1 MDIRDLARHLNISI
15 GTVSRAINGR
25 AGVSAETR
33 DRVLE
38 AAARLNYAP
47 NQSGR
52 ALRKGTTHAI
62 AFVLQPHPG
71 DHQQG
76 EPFFVP
82 FMRGMQAEFEEHGL
96 ELIAV
101 MDRAGG
107 DQERLRRVVEARWAD
122 AIVLAWTRREDPRIE
137 YLREVGFPFAT
148 LGRSTSGG
156 ATYPSIDLDFV
167 DAGARAVD
175 RLAALG
181 HRRIG
186 VVGPGTDLNFA
197 HLFRQGCSTGLAR
210 NGLPSPAEL
219 FATCE
224 ASEAGGY
231 AATKALAGIADPP
244 TAILYNNDAIAIG
257 GCRALGDLGLKPGR
271 EMAVIVTTGSPFCRY
286 LSPAL
291 TNFGLKLEPL
301 GRRLA
306 QLLLASMPDHAGPE
320 GPRIL
325 REVWPLELIPGE
337 TDSPRVDAPAQPEP
351 VSGGER

>member
-25 AGVSAETR
+25 SGVSAETR
-33 DRVLE
+33 ERVLE

-82 FMRGMQAEFEEHGL
+82 FMRGMQAEFEAHGL

-101 MDRAGG
+101 MDRPGG

-122 AIVLAWTRREDPRIE
+122 AIVLAWTRRVDRRIE
-137 YLREVGFPFAT
+137 YLEEVGFPFAT

-156 ATYPSIDLDFV
+156 ETYPSIDLDFA

-175 RLAALG
+175 RLVALG

-186 VVGPGTDLNFA
+186 VVGPPTDLNFA
-197 HLFRQGCSTGLAR
+197 HLFRLGCRRGLSR
-210 NGLPSPAEL
+210 NGLPSPREL
-219 FATCE
+219 SATCE

-231 AATKALAGIADPP
+231 ATTMKLMGIADPP
-244 TAILYNNDAIAIG
+244 TALLYNNDAIAIG

-271 EMAVIVTTGSPFCRY
+271 DVAIIVTVGSPFCRY
-286 LSPAL
+286 MSPAL
-291 TNFGLKLEPL
+291 TNFGVRLEPL
-301 GRRLA
+301 GQRLA
-306 QLLLASMPDHAGPE
+306 QLLLASMEQHAGPE

-325 REVWPLELIPGE
+325 REVWPLELVPGE
-337 TDSPRVDAPAQPEP
+337 TESARRDPVAGVEAAPAL
-351 VSGGER
+351 